1 MELKNYQIQV
11 IRDLE
16 RFLEL
21 LIEKQSI
28 SSAYSALWNGK
39 GVNVGIDGMPPY
51 NSELAGVP
59 QVCFKV
65 PTGGGK
71 TFLAANSIKPIFD
84 SMPHIHP
91 KAVVWLVPSD
101 AILTQTYRTLTDKN
115 HDYRKK
121 IDVDFGNKVEIYSK
135 QQLLNGQN
143 FNPTSVSDNLS
154 VFVLS
159 YDSFRTSKKDGRKAY
174 QENGSLLPFVRFKQD
189 SGSLLEDTD
198 ETALIQVIRKLNPVV
213 IVDESHHATSKLSKE
228 MLQNFNPSFVLDL
241 TATPKNGSNII
252 SFVDAR
258 QLKAENMVKL
268 PVIVYNRKSQ
278 EDVFVSAISLRRK
291 LENEAVEEQKNGGRY
306 IRPIVLF
313 QAQPRTNDDS
323 TTYDKIK
330 HILIDMGIP
339 ESEIAIKTAD
349 RDELKNIDLSS
360 HDCSIRY
367 IITVNAL
374 KEGWDCPFAYILATV
389 ANRTSSID
397 VEQILGRI
405 LRLPNT
411 RKNEREVLNL
421 SYVITSS
428 NAFYATLDK
437 VVAGLNAA
445 GFTSKD
451 YRIDDYVEQ
460 DTEFPVEQ
468 ASNIQTELKLDNDV
482 TDDTSNVSDEIDSLN
497 VDFVRE
503 QISPFVNNEN
513 MESQSQSEVNNA
525 VTDMLDH
532 AKTQNEL
539 YWKDFEETEEE
550 YVPVPPE
557 VGNKMKH
564 YKVNQLYVS
573 EAGQI
578 EIPQFMIETGRSL
591 FSEHEHQVLTKENLY
606 AGFSLLDKD
615 TVIDFDSIDSEIARV
630 DIDDSDAMPKAWK
643 LQGFDSQNVKQWFD
657 EQPSDRKM
665 RLCKDMII
673 KKLSKNNAINDRDL
687 EVYVDRIIQN
697 LTEDQLTDMEQTP
710 GIYVLKINKKVNS
723 LLNEYAKKM
732 FYEWVEQDKISCQPS
747 YKLPKEINPTETIAS
762 IPKSLYNEEEKFDTE
777 YERKVVMELSSLNNI
792 KWWHRNMARK
802 GFAINGAVNAYPDLM
817 VRTESGKLLLIETKG
832 DQLENSESREKAETG
847 AKWAEM
853 AGRMY
858 KYYMVFETKNPGYN
872 GAYSYEEFMRIV
884 KEL

>member
-28 SSAYSALWNGK
+28 SSAYSTLWNGK
-39 GVNVGIDGMPPY
+39 GVNVGVDGMPPY

-291 LENEAVEEQKNGGRY
+291 LENEAVEEQKNDGRY

-330 HILIDMGIP
+330 HTLIDMGIP

-360 HDCSIRY
+360 KDCSIRY

-468 ASNIQTELKLDNDV
+468 ADNTQTELNLDNGV

-513 MESQSQSEVNNA
+513 MESQSQSEVNDV

-539 YWKDFEETEEE
+539 YWQDFEETEEE

-564 YKVNQLYVS
+564 YKVNQLYAS

-615 TVIDFDSIDSEIARV
+615 TVIDFDSIDSEIARI

-732 FYEWVEQDKISCQPS
+732 FFEWVEQDKISCQSS
-747 YKLPKEINPTETIAS
+747 YKLPKEISPTETIAS

-832 DQLENSESREKAETG
+832 DQLENSESREKAEIG